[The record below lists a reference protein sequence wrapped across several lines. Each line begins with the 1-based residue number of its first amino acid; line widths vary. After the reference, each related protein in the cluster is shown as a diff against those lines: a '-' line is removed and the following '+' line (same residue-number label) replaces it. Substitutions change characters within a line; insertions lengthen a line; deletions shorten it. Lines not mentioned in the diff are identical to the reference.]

1 MGPNNGPIRF
11 IRFFYGMERGL
22 MFGIGKNK
30 GKHKE
35 LEEILDR
42 IKMYMGNNY
51 KDSAKDAF
59 AQLKVKFNELKSSGK
74 LKAAQ
79 EENYIEVI
87 NELEQKFET
96 YTHKVNT
103 IEKI

>member
-1 MGPNNGPIRF
+1 
-11 IRFFYGMERGL
+11 

-42 IKMYMGNNY
+42 IKMYMENNY
-51 KDSAKDAF
+51 KDFAKDAF
-59 AQLKVKFNELKSSGK
+59 AQLKDKFNMLKNSGK

-79 EENYIEVI
+79 EENKGYSFLLHYFYFPFLI
-87 NELEQKFET
+87 F
-96 YTHKVNT
+96 
-103 IEKI
+103 

>member
-1 MGPNNGPIRF
+1 
-11 IRFFYGMERGL
+11 

-42 IKMYMGNNY
+42 IKMYMENNY

-59 AQLKVKFNELKSSGK
+59 AQLKDKFNMLKNSGK

-79 EENYIEVI
+79 EENYTEVI
-87 NELEQKFET
+87 KELEKQFET